1 MMWLLIIYT
10 LLIIKYVSG
19 PKTDPLP
26 ESITKQEQWAF
37 IKCHELLGTT
47 ATQVYNMLQNIRRS
61 QALGRTQVF
70 QLYKEFN
77 ERSRLSSEEVHR
89 EDRPRTLTDEFHKEK
104 LKELILED
112 HNWGTFEYA
121 ETLGI
126 SYWATRKL
134 LKEIGAKKIA
144 TRWVPHQ
151 LTPAQKNSRADICT
165 EHLERYKSDHGMLDR
180 IMAIDK
186 TWLKYYDP
194 KDYWASRQY
203 RLPGEPP

>member
-1 MMWLLIIYT
+1 MWLLIIYT
-10 LLIIKYVSG
+10 LLIIKYVNG
-19 PKTDPLP
+19 PKTDPLR
-26 ESITKQEQWAF
+26 ESITKQEQLAF
-37 IKCHELLGTT
+37 IKCHVLLGTT

-77 ERSRLSSEEVHR
+77 DRSRLSSEEVHR
-89 EDRPRTLTDEFHKEK
+89 EGRPRTLTNEFHKEK
-104 LKELILED
+104 LKELLLED

-126 SYWATRKL
+126 SYWATREL

-144 TRWVPHQ
+144 TRWVPHH
-151 LTPAQKNSRADICT
+151 LTPAQKKSRVNICT
-165 EHLERYKSDHGMLDR
+165 EYLERYNSDNEMLDR
-180 IMAIDK
+180 IIAIDE

-203 RLPGEPP
+203 RLHGHPP

>member
-1 MMWLLIIYT
+1 M
-10 LLIIKYVSG
+10 
-19 PKTDPLP
+19 
-26 ESITKQEQWAF
+26 
-37 IKCHELLGTT
+37 
-47 ATQVYNMLQNIRRS
+47 
-61 QALGRTQVF
+61 F

-77 ERSRLSSEEVHR
+77 ERSRLSSEEAHR
-89 EDRPRTLTDEFHKEK
+89 EGRPRTLTDEFHKEK

-144 TRWVPHQ
+144 TRWVPYQ

-165 EHLERYKSDHGMLDR
+165 EHLERYNNDHGMLDR
-180 IMAIDK
+180 IIAIDE
-186 TWLKYYDP
+186 
-194 KDYWASRQY
+194 S
-203 RLPGEPP
+203 

>member
-1 MMWLLIIYT
+1 MWLLIIYT

-19 PKTDPLP
+19 PKTDPLR
-26 ESITKQEQWAF
+26 ESITKQEKWAF
-37 IKCHELLGTT
+37 IKCHVLLSTT
-47 ATQVYNMLQNIRRS
+47 ATQVYNMLQNIGRS

-77 ERSRLSSEEVHR
+77 ERSRLSSEEVYR
-89 EDRPRTLTDEFHKEK
+89 EGRPRTLTDEFHKEK

-126 SYWATRKL
+126 SYWATKKL

-144 TRWVPHQ
+144 TRWVSHQ
-151 LTPAQKNSRADICT
+151 LTPA
-165 EHLERYKSDHGMLDR
+165 
-180 IMAIDK
+180 
-186 TWLKYYDP
+186 
-194 KDYWASRQY
+194 
-203 RLPGEPP
+203 

>member
-1 MMWLLIIYT
+1 M
-10 LLIIKYVSG
+10 
-19 PKTDPLP
+19 
-26 ESITKQEQWAF
+26 
-37 IKCHELLGTT
+37 LLGTT
-47 ATQVYNMLQNIRRS
+47 ATEVYNMLQTIGRS
-61 QALGRTQVF
+61 QALSRPRVF

-77 ERSRLSSEEVHR
+77 DRSRLSSEEVPR
-89 EDRPRTLTDEFHKEK
+89 DGRPRTLTDEFHKEK
-104 LKELILED
+104 LKELLLED
-112 HNWGTFEYA
+112 HNWGTFEFA

-151 LTPAQKNSRADICT
+151 LTPIQKKLRVDVCT
-165 EHLERYKSDHGMLDR
+165 EHLERYISDHKMLDR
-180 IMAIDK
+180 IIAIDE

-203 RLPGEPP
+203 RLPGQPP

>member
-1 MMWLLIIYT
+1 MWLLIIYT

-19 PKTDPLP
+19 PKTDPLR
-26 ESITKQEQWAF
+26 ESLNKQEQWAF
-37 IKCHELLGTT
+37 IKCHVLLGTT
-47 ATQVYNMLQNIRRS
+47 AAEVYNMLQNIGRS
-61 QALGRTQVF
+61 QALSRTRVF

-77 ERSRLSSEEVHR
+77 DRSRLSSEEVPR
-89 EDRPRTLTDEFHKEK
+89 EGRPRTLTDEFHKEK
-104 LKELILED
+104 LKELLLED
-112 HNWGTFEYA
+112 HNWGTFEFA

-151 LTPAQKNSRADICT
+151 LTPAEKKLRVDICT
-165 EHLERYKSDHGMLDR
+165 EHLERFNNDHEMLDR
-180 IMAIDK
+180 IIAIDE

-203 RLPGEPP
+203 RLPEQPP